1 MELPEVGDHDDD
13 DDDEVF
19 FGDADAIRK
28 RFEMKNNWTLYN
40 KISQTELK
48 INLYSL

>member
-1 MELPEVGDHDDD
+1 MELPEVGDHDDDDD

-28 RFEMKNNWTLYN
+28 RFEMKNN
-40 KISQTELK
+40 
-48 INLYSL
+48 

>member
-1 MELPEVGDHDDD
+1 MELPEVGDHDDDDDD

-28 RFEMKNNWTLYN
+28 RFEMKNNWTSYN
-40 KISQTELK
+40 KKSQTE
-48 INLYSL
+48 

>member
-1 MELPEVGDHDDD
+1 MELPEVGDHDDDDD

-28 RFEMKNNWTLYN
+28 RF
-40 KISQTELK
+40 
-48 INLYSL
+48 